1 MKVAFIIIVG
11 NLLRKPTWPRLLP
24 LDAPHQ
30 GRSPCARRSQTEGPG
45 PQTQPSLGSQ
55 HDFECKPWS
64 QPPVSCR
71 EVADLL
77 RRKRG
82 VRAVRER
89 VAFLACLHPSVC
101 LGLPRPPQEGWGAEE
116 LTLRPFHTSCQGIK
130 RTMLQRWHLGKG
142 VVWGGQIG
150 IQTEASSRAGAEHCS

>member
-30 GRSPCARRSQTEGPG
+30 GRSPCVRRSQAEGPG

-55 HDFECKPWS
+55 NDSERQTGVS
-64 QPPVSCR
+64 PPLSR
-71 EVADLL
+71 PEVPGAW

-82 VRAVRER
+82 
-89 VAFLACLHPSVC
+89 
-101 LGLPRPPQEGWGAEE
+101 LGQ
-116 LTLRPFHTSCQGIK
+116 
-130 RTMLQRWHLGKG
+130 
-142 VVWGGQIG
+142 
-150 IQTEASSRAGAEHCS
+150 